1 MSELS
6 TQLETAPRHEVSD
19 GLAGAF
25 RASFLREPLDRL
37 ALTLAIGAVP
47 LSIAISESLLA
58 VSWVARVLSRSK
70 TSCRA
75 HLSLS
80 FCFWVLLAVSE
91 SASWLL
97 SPDRKAGASEMR
109 HLLLLASLG
118 VLLPCLGVSGSRIRA
133 WKAVLLSSGLSSIF
147 LIGNFLRYVLI
158 FHANVEAGGSARFYL
173 RTGGFLGNWMV
184 YATVEVI
191 VFAGLLGFQAFYPE
205 ERKRWRPIWILNLI
219 AIAVSLTRMLWAVCW
234 LLAGI
239 ELARRRS
246 KWLWPVAA
254 LPVLLYGMAPGPV
267 RSRIRG
273 AMNPDYYPNQERIE
287 MLRVGWRMIK
297 KHPWI
302 GVGPGRISEL
312 YLQYLQ
318 PHEPIPRYRGHL
330 HNNLVQVASTFGLPV
345 ALAAILFV
353 FALYRDLFIALRAAR
368 GREESFCCLTSLLA
382 LTGFLIAGVFD
393 YTYGHSLALI
403 LLSFAVLSP
412 FVSSADSACGI
423 NDSGCSGKSKFTW
436 AWIAQVCGFRE
447 VVQ

>member
-1 MSELS
+1 
-6 TQLETAPRHEVSD
+6 
-19 GLAGAF
+19 
-25 RASFLREPLDRL
+25 
-37 ALTLAIGAVP
+37 
-47 LSIAISESLLA
+47 
-58 VSWVARVLSRSK
+58 
-70 TSCRA
+70 
-75 HLSLS
+75 
-80 FCFWVLLAVSE
+80 
-91 SASWLL
+91 
-97 SPDRKAGASEMR
+97 
-109 HLLLLASLG
+109 
-118 VLLPCLGVSGSRIRA
+118 
-133 WKAVLLSSGLSSIF
+133 
-147 LIGNFLRYVLI
+147 
-158 FHANVEAGGSARFYL
+158 
-173 RTGGFLGNWMV
+173 MV